1 MLRSKICSLVK
12 FLQLSLSVILAS
24 AGSNSSVHLC
34 LNKWKKKVKVAF
46 CGLIEIH
53 LKLTWIP
60 SGKHKDSV
68 SEDFVVF
75 QLLRF
80 EILWQIIPVDQ

>member
-1 MLRSKICSLVK
+1 ME
-12 FLQLSLSVILAS
+12 
-24 AGSNSSVHLC
+24 
-34 LNKWKKKVKVAF
+34 KKVKVAF